1 MIELSVVIP
10 AYNEEKRLPSTLES
24 VHTYLS
30 NRRVNFELI
39 IVDDGSTDGTVD
51 VVKEFG
57 KHHAGVRLLSYS
69 PNCGKGRAVREGVKK
84 SEGFRILFND
94 ADGSSPIEE
103 IEKLESA
110 LNKGF
115 DVAIGSRAKPDE
127 TRKVDAL
134 AYRKF
139 MGNFFNLIVQSFLLK
154 GILDSQCGFKMF
166 TQSAARSVFNV
177 AREDGFAFDVE
188 LLHIARLR
196 NYKIAEV
203 PINWANVD
211 GSKVNLVLDSSKMFL
226 DVLKIKASS
235 IMGFYKAA
243 AISQDLE
250 KKTVGQAKLEERE
263 PLLHGRPPS
272 S

>member
-1 MIELSVVIP
+1 MIELSIVIP
-10 AYNEEKRLPSTLES
+10 AFNEEKRLPSTLES
-24 VHTYLS
+24 VFEYLS

-39 IVDDGSTDGTVD
+39 VVDDGSTDGTVE

-57 KHHAGVRLLSYS
+57 MHHEGVRLLSYS
-69 PNCGKGRAVREGVKK
+69 PNMGKGHAVREGIKK
-84 SEGFRILFND
+84 SKGLRVLFND
-94 ADGSSPIEE
+94 ADGSSPIKE

-115 DVAIGSRAKPDE
+115 DVAIGSRAKPDDS
-127 TRKVDAL
+127 RRVNAL

-139 MGNFFNLIVQSFLLK
+139 MGNFFNFIVQTLLLK
-154 GILDSQCGFKMF
+154 GIQDSQCGFKMF

-203 PINWANVD
+203 PINWTNVD

-226 DVLKIKASS
+226 DVLKIKVRSF
-235 IMGFYKAA
+235 MGLYKPA
-243 AISQDLE
+243 AISQDMG

-263 PLLHGRPPS
+263 PLLQGRPPS